1 MLNTVRFMEEFIKSQ
16 IIKEFGVKMV
26 LLENKHLTPLEN
38 DNCVLSMCNI
48 EDHDEIK
55 KFALTQIRYLNEV
68 EGKIEIYDLMGIISL
83 FNDGRII
90 ITEYES
96 R

>member
-16 IIKEFGVKMV
+16 IIKEFAAKMV
-26 LLENKHLTPLEN
+26 LLENKHLSPLEN
-38 DNCVLSMCNI
+38 DNCVLSMCNV

-55 KFALTQIRYLNEV
+55 KFALTQIRYLNEI
-68 EGKIEIYDLMGIISL
+68 ERKIEVYDLMGIISL
-83 FNDGRII
+83 LNDGRII

>member
-16 IIKEFGVKMV
+16 IIKEFGAKMV
-26 LLENKHLTPLEN
+26 LMENKHLTSLEN
-38 DNCVLSMCNI
+38 DNCVLSMCNF
-48 EDHDEIK
+48 EDHEEIK

-68 EGKIEIYDLMGIISL
+68 ERKIEIYDLMGIISL